1 MYRALD
7 LHIHTTASDCYQDH
21 MMPEAELHTSP
32 QDIIDAALE
41 INLDAIAITDHNTAQ
56 GIDPIRQAAQG
67 TGLHVFPGIEITAR
81 GGHVLTLFPED
92 ITVPDME
99 AVLARL
105 GLGEEKWGHGF
116 EEAELWIDQVFEV
129 VAERG
134 GLAIAAHADRKP
146 RGFITSTDLTTE
158 DKKRVHTSPY
168 LEAMEITIPQDR
180 TLWSEGLIPGYPKKH
195 ACIQGSDAHAPHEM
209 GRRPIYVDIPEL
221 SLKDLRL
228 AFREN
233 NSHIKFPDEM
243 GQAN

>member
-1 MYRALD
+1 MYRVID

-32 QDIIDAALE
+32 EDIVGAALKV
-41 INLDAIAITDHNTAQ
+41 NLEAIAITDHNTAL
-56 GIDPIRQAAQG
+56 GIEPIRRAARG
-67 TGLHVFPGIEITAR
+67 TGLHIFPGMEITAR

-92 ITVPDME
+92 ITVAEME

-116 EEAELWIDQVFEV
+116 EEADLWIDQAFQV
-129 VAERG
+129 VAETG

-146 RGFITSTDLTTE
+146 RGFITSADLTTE
-158 DKKRVHTSPY
+158 EKKRVHTSPY

-180 TLWSEGLIPGYPKKH
+180 NLWSGGLAPGYPRKL

-209 GRRPIYVDIPEL
+209 GRRPIYVDLPEL
-221 SLKDLRL
+221 SLEGLRL